1 MFNQTGC
8 SMGGAMLC
16 LLLKPIQFIVFSIVF
31 YIFQLNF
38 YKTNVK
44 MVVKDVIFTE
54 DYTKQACSLL
64 CGDYVALQC
73 VLPLSKNC
81 NSVNLTLDYDILQF
95 GLYLD

>member
-64 CGDYVALQC
+64 SGEYVALQC